1 MAISKPEK
9 RLHAHVEGQVQGVG
23 FRYYVLEHA
32 QSLQITGWV
41 RNTYRGEVELVAEGS
56 QEQLE
61 RLLRQVQRG
70 PSMSYVSNVH
80 VSWEEPTGDYDRFQ
94 VIASL

>member
-1 MAISKPEK
+1 MAGIKPEK
-9 RLHAHVEGQVQGVG
+9 RLHVHVEGQVQGVG
-23 FRYYVLEHA
+23 FRYFVLETA
-32 QSLQITGWV
+32 QSMNLIGWV

-61 RLLRQVQRG
+61 RLLRFVQRG
-70 PSMSYVSNVH
+70 PAMSYVTNTR

-94 VIASL
+94 VITSL